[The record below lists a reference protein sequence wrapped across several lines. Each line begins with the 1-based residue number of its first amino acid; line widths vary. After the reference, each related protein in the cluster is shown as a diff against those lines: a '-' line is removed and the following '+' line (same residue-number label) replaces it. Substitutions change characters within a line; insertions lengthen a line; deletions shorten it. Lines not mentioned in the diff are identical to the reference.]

1 MRGETLPRR
10 VAVPLHVSQRSAAP
24 RAGASLHILNG
35 QTMGTR
41 WSVKLAA
48 PPGMP
53 LEALRTAIVGSL
65 DGVVAEMSTFE
76 PGSDISRFNRAA
88 AGTWQRLPDD
98 FFLVLDYALKVARD
112 SDGAYDPTVGH
123 LVGLW
128 GFGALGA
135 QHRIPHADEIA
146 DARARCGW
154 SRIMLDEAERS
165 AQQPGGL
172 HLDLSSVAK
181 GFAVDRVADTV
192 AGAGFS
198 DFLVEIGGE
207 LRGHGVKPDGLPW
220 WVALERVS
228 APADGGATVSDIVI
242 ALNGLAVATSGSAE
256 HFFEAGGQRYA
267 HTIDPRSGGP
277 VAHDLVSVSVLHA
290 KCMHA
295 DALATALM
303 VLGPDDGMAHAMR
316 LGLAARFVSSGPYGV
331 RERLTPRF
339 AAMLA

>member
-10 VAVPLHVSQRSAAP
+10 VAVPLQVSQRSATP
-24 RAGASLHILNG
+24 RAGASLHLMNG

-48 PPGMP
+48 APGTP
-53 LEALRTAIVGSL
+53 LDELRSTIEQSL
-65 DGVVAEMSTFE
+65 DGIVGEMSTFE
-76 PGSDISRFNRAA
+76 PGSDICRFNRAL
-88 AGTWQRLPDD
+88 AGTWHRLPED
-98 FFLVLDYALKVARD
+98 FFFVLDYALKVARD

-128 GFGALGA
+128 GFGALGE
-135 QHRIPHADEIA
+135 QHRVPRDDEIA
-146 DARARCGW
+146 DACTRCGW
-154 SRIMLDEAERS
+154 SSIALDGAQRS
-165 AQQPGGL
+165 ARQPGGL

-181 GFAVDRVADTV
+181 GFAVDRLADTL
-192 AGAGFS
+192 ASAGFS
-198 DFLVEIGGE
+198 DFLIEIGGE

-220 WVALERVS
+220 WVALEPAP
-228 APADGGATVSDIVI
+228 APADGAAAVSDIVV

-256 HFFEAGGQRYA
+256 HFFEAGSRMYA
-267 HTIDPRSGGP
+267 HTIDPRSGKP

-303 VLGPDDGMAHAMR
+303 VLGPGDGMAHALR
-316 LGLAARFVSSGPYGV
+316 LGLAARFVSAGPDGV